1 MVMVV
6 EVAHVAAMEIVHEVH
21 TVVEVEAHMYLEVVV
36 HMVAQIVAEAIMK
49 VHRMIDQVLAAI
61 DAIKVVT
68 LLATV
73 HQTVHKMYAIIAT
86 NQDI

>member
-21 TVVEVEAHMYLEVVV
+21 TVVEVEAHMYLEAV

-68 LLATV
+68 LLVTV